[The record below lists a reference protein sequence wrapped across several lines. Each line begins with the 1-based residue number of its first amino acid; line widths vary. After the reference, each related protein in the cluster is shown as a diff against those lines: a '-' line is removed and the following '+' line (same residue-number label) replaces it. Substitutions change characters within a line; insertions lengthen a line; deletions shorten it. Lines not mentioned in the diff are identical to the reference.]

1 MSALTRL
8 LRKKRENQSQNPEP
22 QSQLYKVVH
31 NIAIFGT
38 FTAIAIIVL
47 AIFGLLKLSTFIF
60 GLTATIVIVSV
71 GCLMILPWLKI
82 FEKGQNKKIA
92 IVFMCFV
99 IVCTVLWLICLYLGI
114 YIYESIKSQTANKET
129 LIYTLKL
136 IKITLII
143 SLQFIVTSLVA
154 STIIKY
160 KKEMLLFQ
168 IITYIS
174 NLFFDLYLT
183 CFLLCITISSEK
195 GLIISENISFLFNK
209 VVLALFALSVI
220 YMALS
225 SKIMQNVEEKRFKT
239 AMDENYDMYGEQI
252 NHTEILK
259 EQKAPQN
266 TIEARLEKLQSMLDK
281 KLITQEEFDEKRKE
295 IIKDL

>member
-1 MSALTRL
+1 MSAFTRFL
-8 LRKKRENQSQNPEP
+8 NNKKLKESQNQEP
-22 QSQLYKVVH
+22 QSKLYKIVH
-31 NIAIFGT
+31 NISIFGT
-38 FTAIAIIVL
+38 FTAIGVIVL
-47 AIFGLLKLSTFIF
+47 AIFGLIKLSTFLF
-60 GLTATIVIVSV
+60 GFTATVVLISV
-71 GCLMILPWLKI
+71 ACLMILPWLKI
-82 FEKGQNKKIA
+82 FEKGQHKKTA

-99 IVCTVLWLICLYLGI
+99 IVCTILWLVCLYLGI
-114 YIYESIKSQTANKET
+114 YIYEGIKAETANKNT
-129 LIYTLKL
+129 LLNTLNL

-143 SLQFIVTSLVA
+143 SLQFIVASLVA

-160 KKEMLLFQ
+160 KKQMLLFQ

-209 VVLALFALSVI
+209 VVLALFALSII

-225 SKIMQNVEEKRFKT
+225 SKIMQNVEAKRFKN
-239 AMDENYDMYGEQI
+239 AIDENYDIYGAQI
-252 NHTEILK
+252 NKPENN
-259 EQKAPQN
+259 EESPNSA
-266 TIEARLEKLQSMLDK
+266 ESRLEKLKTMLDK